1 MPRLQANCSGYPERG
16 NEVKAKDRPSHRA
29 ALAAIEAMRILRV
42 VGLVECYINSEIK
55 RAFVAGYRHGR
66 KMKATQ

>member
-1 MPRLQANCSGYPERG
+1 M
-16 NEVKAKDRPSHRA
+16 KAKDRPSHRA